1 MEKYY
6 LEKSEDVLKSLNT
19 SENGLS
25 SNEASKRLEKNGKN
39 KLKEADKETL
49 FQKFVGSISDPM
61 IIMLLAAAV
70 LQAVVNALQ
79 MKDGFKLSEFAD
91 VIIILVVVVIN
102 TIMSLVQETK
112 AEGAMDALMQ
122 MTASTS
128 KVLRD
133 GKVTVVKSEDICVG
147 DVVVFEAGDTV
158 PADCRIIESH
168 SLKAEEAALTGESVP
183 VNKLIDVLYLKDG
196 KEDVTLG
203 DRKNMLYNGST
214 VVYGRGK
221 AVVTACGMDTEVGK
235 IADALNQASKEL
247 TPLQK
252 KMTELSNFLT
262 KLVIGICVVVFV
274 VGLVESAI
282 LTDNLTLADFG
293 GIALDTFIAAIAL
306 AVAAIP
312 EGLPAVVTVILSI
325 GVSAMAKRKL

>member
-102 TIMSLVQETK
+102 T
-112 AEGAMDALMQ
+112 
-122 MTASTS
+122 
-128 KVLRD
+128 LR
-133 GKVTVVKSEDICVG
+133 I
-147 DVVVFEAGDTV
+147 
-158 PADCRIIESH
+158 
-168 SLKAEEAALTGESVP
+168 
-183 VNKLIDVLYLKDG
+183 Y
-196 KEDVTLG
+196 
-203 DRKNMLYNGST
+203 
-214 VVYGRGK
+214 
-221 AVVTACGMDTEVGK
+221 
-235 IADALNQASKEL
+235 
-247 TPLQK
+247 
-252 KMTELSNFLT
+252 FL
-262 KLVIGICVVVFV
+262 
-274 VGLVESAI
+274 
-282 LTDNLTLADFG
+282 
-293 GIALDTFIAAIAL
+293 
-306 AVAAIP
+306 
-312 EGLPAVVTVILSI
+312 
-325 GVSAMAKRKL
+325 R